1 MKYFVWLLL
10 LALPFTVLAQKE
22 VLRGTVK
29 DEGGEP
35 IALAVILTVRPQD
48 SSVVAHTVTD
58 AEGNFRGYR
67 RTKWGILR
75 LRRRSRSLQQRLSL
89 WY

>member
-58 AEGNFRGYR
+58 AEGNFRVMGALAGRYWVQAHQMGYI
-67 RTKWGILR
+67 TA
-75 LRRRSRSLQQRLSL
+75 S
-89 WY
+89 